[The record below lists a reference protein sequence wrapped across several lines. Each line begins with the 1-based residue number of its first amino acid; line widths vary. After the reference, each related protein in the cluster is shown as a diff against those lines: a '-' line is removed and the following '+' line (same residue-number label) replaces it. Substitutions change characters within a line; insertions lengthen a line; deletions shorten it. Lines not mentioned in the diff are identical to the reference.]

1 MSKTRRQHSAEFKS
15 RVALEAMRGIDT
27 INAIAAKY
35 EIHPV
40 QVSQWK
46 KEAESRMAEIF
57 SKKADPAVTEMQARE
72 SKLFE
77 KIGKLEYELDW
88 LKKKSD
94 ELSRLP

>member
-15 RVALEAMRGIDT
+15 RVALEAIRGIDT
-27 INAIAAKY
+27 IAVIAAKHAV
-35 EIHPV
+35 HPV

-46 KEAESRMAEIF
+46 KEAEGRMGEIF
-57 SKKADPAVTEMQARE
+57 ARKADPEISELKDRE

-94 ELSRLP
+94 QLSHLP